1 MADALSDTWNW
12 LLSVPHLGLYLAI
25 GWVAYMLGL
34 GGWILL
40 QKRPPVATLSWLLG
54 LAALPYLGFVVY
66 LVFGPQRI
74 KRHRLRR
81 ARSRVS
87 LPEPEAW
94 ADAGGAA
101 ELATLAT
108 ATTGIA
114 RDSAIS
120 VRLLVDGGDTYES
133 LLEAIAG
140 ARHHVHLEYYIFA
153 ADRSGTLLRDALVE
167 RARSGVAVRLLMD
180 AVGSAKCPRTF
191 FAPLLEVG
199 GEIAW
204 FHPMRF
210 GRIWQR
216 TWINLRSHRKILVV
230 DGRIGFTGG
239 INITDEENDRLRNDA
254 YRDLHLRIEGD
265 AVRGLQLLFVEDWA
279 YASGQ
284 RDFISSV
291 VKAMPERAPGLIAA
305 QVLGSGPD
313 SPWESI
319 HRLHVGAIHEARKR
333 VWLATPYFV
342 PGEAALMAL
351 TSAALGGLDVRVLV
365 PRRSDSLVVTLA
377 ARSYFDK
384 LLAAG
389 VRVYEYG
396 PRMLH
401 TKALLVDDD
410 LALVGSANFDARSF
424 SLNFEVCMLLR
435 DHGVAAG
442 LAQLFE
448 TDLAKA
454 PRVRAD
460 RPQPLWSVRLPEAAA
475 RLLSPL
481 L

>member
-153 ADRSGTLLRDALVE
+153 ADHSGTLLRDALVE
-167 RARSGVAVRLLMD
+167 RARAGVAVRLLMD

-191 FAPLLEVG
+191 FTPLLEAG

-291 VKAMPERAPGLIAA
+291 VKAMPEREPGPIAA

-365 PRRSDSLVVTLA
+365 PRRSDSLVVTPA
-377 ARSYFDK
+377 AS
-384 LLAAG
+384 
-389 VRVYEYG
+389 
-396 PRMLH
+396 
-401 TKALLVDDD
+401 
-410 LALVGSANFDARSF
+410 
-424 SLNFEVCMLLR
+424 SLS
-435 DHGVAAG
+435 
-442 LAQLFE
+442 
-448 TDLAKA
+448 K
-454 PRVRAD
+454 
-460 RPQPLWSVRLPEAAA
+460 
-475 RLLSPL
+475 
-481 L
+481 

>member
-167 RARSGVAVRLLMD
+167 RARAGVAVRLLMD

-191 FAPLLEVG
+191 FTPLL
-199 GEIAW
+199 
-204 FHPMRF
+204 
-210 GRIWQR
+210 
-216 TWINLRSHRKILVV
+216 
-230 DGRIGFTGG
+230 
-239 INITDEENDRLRNDA
+239 
-254 YRDLHLRIEGD
+254 
-265 AVRGLQLLFVEDWA
+265 
-279 YASGQ
+279 
-284 RDFISSV
+284 
-291 VKAMPERAPGLIAA
+291 
-305 QVLGSGPD
+305 
-313 SPWESI
+313 
-319 HRLHVGAIHEARKR
+319 
-333 VWLATPYFV
+333 
-342 PGEAALMAL
+342 
-351 TSAALGGLDVRVLV
+351 
-365 PRRSDSLVVTLA
+365 
-377 ARSYFDK
+377 
-384 LLAAG
+384 
-389 VRVYEYG
+389 
-396 PRMLH
+396 
-401 TKALLVDDD
+401 
-410 LALVGSANFDARSF
+410 
-424 SLNFEVCMLLR
+424 
-435 DHGVAAG
+435 
-442 LAQLFE
+442 
-448 TDLAKA
+448 
-454 PRVRAD
+454 
-460 RPQPLWSVRLPEAAA
+460 
-475 RLLSPL
+475 
-481 L
+481 